1 MESDEFTMNTEQIE
15 KAIQQDQA
23 ALNELY
29 QTYYPCA
36 MKKALSLTH
45 NYADAQD
52 IVQDTFLQLHM
63 SLSKLKDPSSFKSW
77 FYKIIHSK
85 CINLFYRNRKLCST
99 DPSHMEIL
107 CDYEET
113 RVYMLP
119 RQAMILQYEKEQ
131 VYRSIQALKPLEQEV
146 MLLTYL
152 CDLKLEEAAQ
162 ILKIPLGTVKTRR
175 HKAKQHMKHYMI
187 KQDIYSSF

>member
-1 MESDEFTMNTEQIE
+1 MTIQVNIKQIE
-15 KAIQQDQA
+15 KAIQKDQT

-29 QTYYPCA
+29 QTYYPFA

-52 IVQDTFLQLHM
+52 IVQDTFLQLHT
-63 SLSKLKDPSSFKSW
+63 SLSNLKDPSRFQPW

-85 CINLFYRNRKLCST
+85 CINLFYKNRNLYT
-99 DPSHMEIL
+99 IDPSHLEIF

-113 RVYMLP
+113 RRYMLP
-119 RQAMILQYEKEQ
+119 KQAMKLQFEKE
-131 VYRSIQALKPLEQEV
+131 VLYRCIQSLKHSEQEI
-146 MLLTYL
+146 MILTFL
-152 CDLKLEEAAQ
+152 CDMKLEEAAQ

-175 HKAKQHMKHYMI
+175 HKAKQHMKHYMMN
-187 KQDIYSSF
+187 QDIHSSF